1 MKVLVTGGAGFIGSH
16 LTDALLANKHA
27 VTVVDDLSTGRREFV
42 PGGAEFIEADI
53 TTLKFV
59 DITQRIAPDVL
70 CHLAAQISVS
80 ESARDPRSDAE
91 MNICGSLNVLTAAQ
105 RAGVKRFINVSSGAV
120 YSPHATLPYRE
131 AAVAAPLSPYGVAK
145 LAVEHYCQ
153 YFAEYRGLPT
163 VTVRLGNVFGPR
175 QNPMGEAGVIA
186 IFLQRMLGGEPVEVH
201 GSGAQAKDY
210 IYVSDVVDALVRL
223 LDAKLPAA
231 KDLTG
236 RCYNVGTG
244 EPRSVNE
251 IFTLLAGMASY
262 RLAPAA
268 GPARPADQKLVTL
281 DCGRA
286 HKVLGWKPQIKWEE
300 GLRWTHEWFAAN
312 RGMFAA

>member
-16 LTDALLANKHA
+16 LADALLANKHA

-53 TTLKFV
+53 STLKFV
-59 DITQRIAPDVL
+59 DITQRISPDVL
-70 CHLAAQISVS
+70 CHLAAHISVS
-80 ESARDPRSDAE
+80 ESARDPRGDAE

-131 AAVAAPLSPYGVAK
+131 AAATAPLSPYGVAK

-153 YFAEYRGLPT
+153 YFAQYRGLPT
-163 VTVRLGNVFGPR
+163 VTLRLGNVFGSR
-175 QNPMGEAGVIA
+175 QNPLGEAGVIA

-210 IYVSDVVDALVRL
+210 IYVSDVVDAFVRL
-223 LDAKLPAA
+223 LDAELPAA
-231 KDLTG
+231 RDLTG
-236 RCYNVGTG
+236 SCYNVGTG
-244 EPRSVNE
+244 DPRSVNE
-251 IFTLLAGMASY
+251 IFTLLAGMSNY

-286 HKVLGWKPQIKWEE
+286 HKVLGWKPQVKWEE

-312 RGMFAA
+312 RGFFTG